1 MLGMDIDS
9 DTVLSVLE
17 SLGMKTT
24 LIATGEISVIPPY
37 WRNDLQIEEDLVEEV
52 IRIIGYDEVPT
63 IPLSAPIP
71 HQIRTPSIDL
81 QNALRNSFASVGLQ
95 ETISYPLITLESLKQ
110 CVPLLDDQ
118 IPLQVANPMNSE
130 QEYLRPS
137 LRPSILQTL
146 QYNQTHTDP
155 ETPIR
160 LFESGRVFLQ
170 NKPNLP
176 REKDMIVGVISG
188 PLTPPSWITSNNN
201 TDFFDLKG
209 LVHAGLQK
217 VGINETYEAHSEMC
231 FKESCCARILVNGS
245 EVGVIGELSESVI
258 NAFDI
263 RTPNAILFE
272 LDLETILISQ
282 RTSKWEFNPLSRFP
296 TAKRD
301 LALVL
306 PQDIPAESIIQ
317 ALSRDKLVI
326 DANIFDVYSG
336 DTLPSGMKSLGVHIY
351 FQASNRTL
359 TNKDVD
365 KALSTLLKSL
375 EKDMGAVL
383 RTT

>member
-1 MLGMDIDS
+1 M
-9 DTVLSVLE
+9 
-17 SLGMKTT
+17 
-24 LIATGEISVIPPY
+24 
-37 WRNDLQIEEDLVEEV
+37 
-52 IRIIGYDEVPT
+52 
-63 IPLSAPIP
+63 
-71 HQIRTPSIDL
+71 
-81 QNALRNSFASVGLQ
+81 
-95 ETISYPLITLESLKQ
+95 
-110 CVPLLDDQ
+110 
-118 IPLQVANPMNSE
+118 
-130 QEYLRPS
+130 
-137 LRPSILQTL
+137 
-146 QYNQTHTDP
+146 
-155 ETPIR
+155 
-160 LFESGRVFLQ
+160 
-170 NKPNLP
+170 
-176 REKDMIVGVISG
+176 
-188 PLTPPSWITSNNN
+188 
-201 TDFFDLKG
+201 
-209 LVHAGLQK
+209 
-217 VGINETYEAHSEMC
+217 
-231 FKESCCARILVNGS
+231 NGS

-272 LDLETILISQ
+272 LDLETILRSQ
-282 RTSKWEFNPLSRFP
+282 RTSTWAFNPLSRFP

-306 PQDIPAESIIQ
+306 PEDIPAESIIQ